1 MALNHIG
8 PSEIA
13 KLRQLIEDG
22 VKVKQEIQTLTEGLS
37 ETVKDIGKELDI
49 KPSLLNRAI
58 RSNFKSSIGEERDDL
73 DTIEEIL
80 EVIKQ
85 RSAQ

>member
-8 PSEIA
+8 PSEIT
-13 KLRQLIEDG
+13 KLRQLIEEG
-22 VKVKQEIQTLTEGLS
+22 VKVKMEIQTLTEGLS

-58 RSNFKSSIGEERDDL
+58 KSNFKSSIGEERDDL
-73 DTIEEIL
+73 DTVEEIL

-85 RSAQ
+85 RSTQ

>member
-8 PSEIA
+8 PSEII
-13 KLRQLIEDG
+13 KLRQLIEEG
-22 VKVKQEIQTLTEGLS
+22 VKVKMEIQTLTEGLS

-58 RSNFKSSIGEERDDL
+58 KSNFKSSIGEERDDL
-73 DTIEEIL
+73 DTVEEIL

-85 RSAQ
+85 RSQ

>member
-1 MALNHIG
+1 MSLNHLT
-8 PSEIA
+8 PSEII
-13 KLRQLIEDG
+13 KLRQLLEEG
-22 VKVKQEIQTLTEGLS
+22 VKVKQEIQILSEGLS

-58 RSNFKSSIGEERDDL
+58 RAIMKSNIGDEREDL

-80 EVIKQ
+80 ERIK
-85 RSAQ
+85 RTS